1 MQVHIKYRVHGI
13 LEQPLPAGSIVEL
26 DEATARE
33 LIRQGTAEEL
43 DTVLPL
49 PAESEMQTR
58 CTELEQALK
67 AEREHSEKLEQEV
80 FNLRD
85 ALSDCQKDLAKAQ
98 KSAKADKNTAPEE
111 KA

>member
-49 PAESEMQTR
+49 PAESEMQAR

-67 AEREHSEKLEQEV
+67 AEREHSSQLEKEV
-80 FNLRD
+80 FSLRD
-85 ALSDCQKDLAKAQ
+85 ALEDCHKELAKAP
-98 KSAKADKNTAPEE
+98 KNAKAGKNTASEE